1 MLKADLHVHSTV
13 SDGSESMEAIVC
25 LAEAKGLDA
34 VVFTEHDTLT
44 HLERLPQSAKI
55 QVMGGIEIS
64 AMDPE
69 RGTRAHILG
78 YNLRHPDRVAAFT
91 QPLLEERNRNTE
103 KQADILRRLGYA
115 IDPDA
120 LLRADG
126 RYLYKQHV
134 LAHLV
139 ETGQVP
145 EMFGEFYQRMFKQN
159 EICDFD
165 IKYLNVYQ
173 AVQAIVQAGGQAV
186 LAHSGQQQNFYLIP
200 LLVKCGL
207 AGLELNHPA
216 NSPDDRNL
224 IQRYANTYGLFLTG
238 GSDYH
243 GRFEAQE
250 SDVGACLAD
259 ESGVHA
265 VCWA

>member
-13 SDGSESMEAIVC
+13 SDGSESMEVIVR

-34 VVFTEHDTLT
+34 VAFTEHDTLA
-44 HLERLPQSAKI
+44 HLERLPQSAKVQI
-55 QVMGGIEIS
+55 MGGIEIS

-69 RGTRAHILG
+69 RGTKAHILG
-78 YNLRHPDRVAAFT
+78 FNIRHPDRVTEFT
-91 QPLLEERNRNTE
+91 QPLLEARNHNTE
-103 KQADILRRLGYA
+103 KQADILRRLGYT

-134 LAHLV
+134 MTYLV
-139 ETGQVP
+139 ETEQVP
-145 EMFGEFYQRMFKQN
+145 EMFGDFYQRMFKQN

-165 IKYLNVYQ
+165 IKYPDVYQ
-173 AVQAIVQAGGQAV
+173 AVRIIVEAGGQAV

-207 AGLELNHPA
+207 VGLELNHPM

-224 IQRYANTYGLFLTG
+224 IQRYANTYRLFLTG

-243 GRFEAQE
+243 GRFEAQP
-250 SDVGACLAD
+250 SDIGDCLAD

-265 VCWA
+265 VCPM